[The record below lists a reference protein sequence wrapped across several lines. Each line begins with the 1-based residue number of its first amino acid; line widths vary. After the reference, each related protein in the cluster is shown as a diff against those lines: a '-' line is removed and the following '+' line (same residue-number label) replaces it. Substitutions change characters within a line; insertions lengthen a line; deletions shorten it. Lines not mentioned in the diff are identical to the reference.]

1 MNTPVHVLSLADERR
16 VETRTSV
23 TDIFRSNAGDCFDL
37 KTLWASQISPDPSHA
52 RAGLYRLSTD
62 ALCTGVGR
70 VGWKLS
76 SVSDELEF

>member
-16 VETRTSV
+16 VETQTSV
-23 TDIFRSNAGDCFDL
+23 TDIFRSNAGDWV
-37 KTLWASQISPDPSHA
+37 KNTNWAAQISPDPSHA
-52 RAGLYRLSTD
+52 RAGLYHLSTD

-76 SVSDELEF
+76 SVSG